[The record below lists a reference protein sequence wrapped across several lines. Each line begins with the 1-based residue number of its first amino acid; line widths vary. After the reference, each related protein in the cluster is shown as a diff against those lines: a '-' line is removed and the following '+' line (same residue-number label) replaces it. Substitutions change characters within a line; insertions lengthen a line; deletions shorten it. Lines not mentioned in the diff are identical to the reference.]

1 MNHLLYMDDL
11 KLYGKTKAELEAL
24 VNTVRIFTND
34 IKMKFGLQKWPEMCH
49 TSDETWKEGGGCR
62 NRNAGWTTDERSRR
76 WDYKY
81 LGILEANKMKMG
93 EMKVRVR
100 KEYYRRI
107 RKLLTSKLN
116 GGNMIKAMNT
126 WAVATAQ
133 YTAGIVDW
141 N

>member
-1 MNHLLYMDDL
+1 MPDRQL
-11 KLYGKTKAELEAL
+11 
-24 VNTVRIFTND
+24 
-34 IKMKFGLQKWPEMCH
+34 MKGL
-49 TSDETWKEGGGCR
+49 GYR
-62 NRNAGWTTDERSRR
+62 N
-76 WDYKY
+76 YKY
-81 LGILEANKMKMG
+81 LEILEADKMRLG

-126 WAVATAQ
+126 WAAVAVH

-141 N
+141 KVDELKTNHNK